1 METKHKAVVLGN
13 NYYIGL
19 SIIRCLGK
27 SGIPVAVLDY
37 QEKGAYARQSKY
49 VTEKLIGPHY
59 SKESD
64 KLKDFLIAYAK
75 NQDYK
80 PVLYPTAD
88 QYVEFVDKYLLEL
101 KEYFLINQTE
111 QGFWS
116 DLIDKDKLYVLAQQH
131 NVRVPQ
137 NIQVGNAD
145 IVEEVEKELGYPCII
160 KPSDSSRFVSKFR
173 KKLFKVTNRQE
184 LEEGLKKAKDAN
196 IEVVVQQLIQ
206 GFDDHMYTFDAY
218 LNQEAKITHWVTA
231 QKERQYPINFG
242 ASVYIK
248 QKYVP
253 ELHEIG
259 APFLEAIGYKGFAEI
274 EFKKDEQTG
283 EYYLIEINVR
293 TTNFNQ
299 MLAELGFNMPLLAY
313 KELTGQEIGQD
324 SLKVSTNLAFHY
336 MYEDLH
342 ASLAYVKSGQLTWKS
357 ILKTYTEKRVG
368 SIWVASDPKPGIYY
382 VGNLLNKVK
391 KKVGKR

>member
-27 SGIPVAVLDY
+27 AGIPVAVVDY
-37 QEKGAYARQSKY
+37 REEGAYARQSKY
-49 VTEKLIGPHY
+49 VTEKLVGPHY
-59 SKESD
+59 SKEAE
-64 KLKDFLIAYAK
+64 KFKDFLIGYAK
-75 NQDYK
+75 RQDHK
-80 PVLYPTAD
+80 PVLYPSAD
-88 QYVEFVDKYLLEL
+88 QYVVFMDKYLDEL
-101 KEYFLINQTE
+101 KDYYLINQTE

-131 NVRVPQ
+131 NVRVPKTV
-137 NIQVGNAD
+137 QVGKEAVLEK
-145 IVEEVEKELGYPCII
+145 VERELGYPCII
-160 KPSDSSRFVSKFR
+160 KPSDSSTFVSTFR

-184 LEEGLKKAKDAN
+184 LKEGLEKVRDAG

-218 LNQEAKITHWVTA
+218 LNQESRVTHWVTA

-313 KELTGQEIGQD
+313 RELTGQEIGQD
-324 SLKVSTNLAFHY
+324 SLKETTNLAFHY

-342 ASLAYVKSGQLTWKS
+342 ASRAYVKAGQLSWKQ

-368 SIWVASDPKPGIYY
+368 SVWAVSDPKPGLYY
-382 VGNLLNKVK
+382 VGNLLNKMKNKIV
-391 KKVGKR
+391 RR